1 MRHLLM
7 DPAFPDLVATVA
19 AEELV
24 EKRPGY
30 ASSYRRADIGVPT
43 PAMIDKAL
51 RLLAHLW

>member
-1 MRHLLM
+1 M